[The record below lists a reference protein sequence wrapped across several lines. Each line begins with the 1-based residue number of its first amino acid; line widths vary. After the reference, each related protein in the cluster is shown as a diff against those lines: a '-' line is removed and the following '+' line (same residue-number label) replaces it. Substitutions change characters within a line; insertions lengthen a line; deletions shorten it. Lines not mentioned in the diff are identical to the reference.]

1 MLRVKDSDVQELGR
15 QLLQF
20 IRTVD
25 DMDCPNKVLDLLH
38 QITFET
44 CQINVL
50 AAVMFPLRWG
60 DPIEKGRTLFLHKSV
75 PPNWWNEYRE
85 LSQKYPGAGLTVA
98 QLTLAPFTIS
108 ELVRKL
114 EPLGIERWSV
124 ELALKYG
131 MRDGLT
137 CPVGG
142 RWAIAYWS
150 RHLLFGEL
158 TPEAKAVLMM
168 GATFAAIRLEK
179 LVVLHPRGIDSY
191 TALTARELSVLRL
204 MSMGHQIKS
213 AARLLN
219 LGEETVRTHLKK
231 AQAKLGV
238 SNRAHA
244 VAQAIRRRLI
254 P

>member
-1 MLRVKDSDVQELGR
+1 MLRVKDSDIQVLGH

-20 IRTVD
+20 SRNVD
-25 DMDCPNKVLDLLH
+25 DLDCPNKVLDVLH
-38 QITFET
+38 QITSET

-60 DPIEKGRTLFLHKSV
+60 DPLEKGRTLFLHKSV
-75 PPNWWNEYRE
+75 SQNWWNEYQE
-85 LSQKYPGAGLTVA
+85 LSQKHPGAALAVA

-114 EPLGIERWSV
+114 EPLGVERWSV

-168 GATFAAIRLEK
+168 GATFAAIRLET
-179 LVVLHPRGIDSY
+179 LIELRSRGIDGY
-191 TALTARELSVLRL
+191 AALTARELSVLRL
-204 MSMGHQIKS
+204 MSVGHQIKS
-213 AARLLN
+213 AANLLN